1 MNSNAG
7 IWYNEL
13 YRLFASSKLLSV
25 DQTIK
30 LGQCLR
36 AIQAGE
42 NAEYHLNE
50 LYYSLRNNKK
60 LADQLE
66 EFMHSYIKSFEEKN
80 EDKEYEENPVLPST
94 VNFYGSWT

>member
-1 MNSNAG
+1 MNSEPG

-13 YRLFASSKLLSV
+13 YRLMADHQLLTQE
-25 DQTIK
+25 QTVR

-50 LYYSLRNNKK
+50 LYYSVRNNQK
-60 LADQLE
+60 LAERLE
-66 EFMHSYIKSFEEKN
+66 EFMHSYIREQNKNSEEST
-80 EDKEYEENPVLPST
+80 EENNPTFSSYQ
-94 VNFYGSWT
+94 FIGSWT